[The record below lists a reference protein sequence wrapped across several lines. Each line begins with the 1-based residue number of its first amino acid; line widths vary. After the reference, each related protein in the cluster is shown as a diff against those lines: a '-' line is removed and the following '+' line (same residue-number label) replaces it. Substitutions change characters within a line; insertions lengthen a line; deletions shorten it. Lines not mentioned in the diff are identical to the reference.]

1 MLLSDLAVAQQV
13 SWRSS
18 APVSTAALG
27 GGGRFTPALE
37 MKKPGQFI
45 LGTASQGGWAE
56 GGRLFETSTLSAALK
71 GQSNCKRTLSAR
83 GPVALDSTKRG
94 VRPHSTDLGKEPQ
107 APAEKGKRKGSKM
120 GRVGLL
126 GAGPASGDHT
136 LSFFT
141 GPGACWAHKVP

>member
-1 MLLSDLAVAQQV
+1 MYILIYLSLCQHIIKYDFKYFFSGTGLAKTHWPTNS
-13 SWRSS
+13 SWEQLAKGAGQRVGDS
-18 APVSTAALG
+18 LK
-27 GGGRFTPALE
+27 PAL
-37 MKKPGQFI
+37 
-45 LGTASQGGWAE
+45 
-56 GGRLFETSTLSAALK
+56 LSAALK

-83 GPVALDSTKRG
+83 GPVASDSTKRG

-120 GRVGLL
+120 GLVGLL

-141 GPGACWAHKVP
+141 GPGACWAHKVL